1 MPKYITYFSYT
12 SEAAQALIDKPS
24 DRSAAASALV
34 ESVGGRMEAFYWMQ
48 GDHDGF
54 LIGTYPDGVAAAA
67 LSTAGGASG
76 AICNLE
82 THEIFDR
89 EAQAKIVKTAKTAR
103 SAYKPPTA

>member
-1 MPKYITYFSYT
+1 
-12 SEAAQALIDKPS
+12 
-24 DRSAAASALV
+24 
-34 ESVGGRMEAFYWMQ
+34 
-48 GDHDGF
+48 
-54 LIGTYPDGVAAAA
+54 VAATA
-67 LSTAGGASG
+67 LSTAGGATG